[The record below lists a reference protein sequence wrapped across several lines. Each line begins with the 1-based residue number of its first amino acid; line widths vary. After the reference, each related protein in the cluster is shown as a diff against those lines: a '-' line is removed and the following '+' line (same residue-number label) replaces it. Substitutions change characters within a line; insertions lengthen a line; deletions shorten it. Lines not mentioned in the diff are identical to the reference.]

1 MFCWRTFLFIFIIK
15 DTIRFCYFGA
25 LFNYFINCYLHGT
38 RISSHHSG
46 LNHTACVSFYDL
58 TKSYDKEPIPP
69 KQVMSFC
76 HYWTYY
82 SSIEWW
88 FGAVARW
95 GGPFLWHQSW
105 YQCGHMTS
113 GCHLRLWWQSFP
125 VAVFRDSCFFIV
137 SQYISL
143 IVAIVNDGMVQ
154 IVWRLPWNLWNVCWL
169 MAKCSDIPDAIG
181 PLALTSIS
189 GTTIM
194 MHQFYVKSLWRIWRS
209 RTRGWNTDTCMC
221 TFFYLYSYWRWR
233 LGCWIYFM

>member
-1 MFCWRTFLFIFIIK
+1 MQWRGGVAPSCDINLGTNVVTWLQVAIL
-15 DTIRFCYFGA
+15 DCDDSRFQSP
-25 LFNYFINCYLHGT
+25 
-38 RISSHHSG
+38 SSEIH
-46 LNHTACVSFYDL
+46 VSLLYR
-58 TKSYDKEPIPP
+58 S
-69 KQVMSFC
+69 
-76 HYWTYY
+76 
-82 SSIEWW
+82 
-88 FGAVARW
+88 
-95 GGPFLWHQSW
+95 
-105 YQCGHMTS
+105 
-113 GCHLRLWWQSFP
+113 
-125 VAVFRDSCFFIV
+125 
-137 SQYISL
+137 ISL

-169 MAKCSDIPDAIG
+169 MAKCSDITDAIG